1 MLAVFLLKTFV
12 ISLSGVMAPGAVTAA
27 ALAQGARR
35 RGAGT
40 LMALGHG
47 IVEIPLI
54 FLIMFGLGVLFQA
67 SAFKI
72 AVGILGGA
80 FLVWMGIG
88 MMRQAAAGDA
98 VTGMA
103 GTTGPLMTGLVL
115 SISNPYFLLWWAT
128 VGLNLTLEARNLGW
142 TAFLLFALVHWLCD
156 LIWLTILSFGSFHGT
171 NVLGPRSQ
179 KIVLQIC
186 GVALIVF
193 GLHFVY
199 QAIEPFAVILV
210 RGVLRRLGVM

>member
-1 MLAVFLLKTFV
+1 MALAVFLLKAFG

-27 ALAQGARR
+27 AIAQGANRR
-35 RGAGT
+35 WAGIR
-40 LMALGHG
+40 MAVGHG

-54 FLIMFGLGVLFQA
+54 FLITLGLGVLFQA
-67 SAFKI
+67 DTFKI

-88 MMRQAAAGDA
+88 MVRQSGRADSVAGESGAA
-98 VTGMA
+98 
-103 GTTGPLMTGLVL
+103 GPLMAGLIL

-156 LIWLTILSFGSFHGT
+156 LVWLTILSFGSFHGT
-171 NVLGPRSQ
+171 HIFGPRSQ
-179 KIVLQIC
+179 KIVLLVC
-186 GVALIVF
+186 GVALVAF
-193 GLHFVY
+193 GIHFIY
-199 QAIEPFAVILV
+199 RAVELIPTA
-210 RGVLRRLGVM
+210 